1 MTRKKYFLIKN
12 YTPPIFLVLL
22 WIILS
27 EFIIPTIYFLPKPSV
42 VLESFSSL
50 WNDYN
55 LLFNF
60 YSTLGCIYLS
70 LFISIIF
77 SLLLANTVMDKK
89 LSKYLIKE
97 RNKGLLFFLISSSLI
112 LSTIWFPDYYFF
124 KIIFAAGISTSA
136 LTIKNLRGINK
147 VDSQFMDSMK
157 SLGFSKSVIQKKIIP
172 KLLISSQIN
181 YLKYYQFVLWTIL
194 IIYEILIGREGIG
207 FMINKIVAYRDL
219 SAAIALLLILGFM
232 ILLLNRIYCAIINN
246 FNYQNDHE

>member
-1 MTRKKYFLIKN
+1 
-12 YTPPIFLVLL
+12 
-22 WIILS
+22 
-27 EFIIPTIYFLPKPSV
+27 
-42 VLESFSSL
+42 
-50 WNDYN
+50 
-55 LLFNF
+55 
-60 YSTLGCIYLS
+60 
-70 LFISIIF
+70 
-77 SLLLANTVMDKK
+77 
-89 LSKYLIKE
+89 
-97 RNKGLLFFLISSSLI
+97 
-112 LSTIWFPDYYFF
+112 
-124 KIIFAAGISTSA
+124 
-136 LTIKNLRGINK
+136 
-147 VDSQFMDSMK
+147 MDSMK